1 MGFVEFAEHVVREVL
16 DPETEH
22 AEAGLPHGRQPLG
35 RHGVDTVGADEL
47 QLARQCA
54 SVFGGN
60 DRLTQRQNAP
70 VLREYEDIILE
81 DDGAHTRVRTHDTL
95 QHLYTFFCIEPRNA
109 RDTSLG
115 LVQEVRGR
123 AESATHGAVVER
135 DQAHRAD
142 LGKSRLASRLGRQGA
157 DAVRVFEPVP
167 VAAVR
172 HLFIGRAEDRVAQL
186 RAVERPLRHSHV
198 PPVSGALRGSGDPTQ
213 GRPGAQSRDQLEHR
227 ALALPQHDA
236 VEGSET
242 EHELGSEGRLHTTGD
257 QQRARCASSRSNR
270 SVMPVVETPMTS
282 HGHARSSRSRARP
295 GGPAQQFGSKTFAS
309 APADSSTPA
318 RRHTPN
324 GGARKVYS
332 PQSGS

>member
-1 MGFVEFAEHVVREVL
+1 IYYLFIFILFFFFFFFFYFFFFQAEDGIRDGHVTGVQ
-16 DPETEH
+16 TC
-22 AEAGLPHGRQPLG
+22 ALPIF
-35 RHGVDTVGADEL
+35 
-47 QLARQCA
+47 
-54 SVFGGN
+54 FGGN
-60 DRLTQRQNAP
+60 DRLAQRQNAP

-81 DDGAHTRVRTHDTL
+81 DDGAHARVRTHDTL

-142 LGKSRLASRLGRQGA
+142 LGKSRLASRLRRQGA
-157 DAVRVFEPVP
+157 DAVRLFEPVP

-172 HLFIGRAEDRVAQL
+172 HLFIGRAEDRVPQL
-186 RAVERPLRHSHV
+186 RAVESPLRHSHV

-236 VEGSET
+236 VEG
-242 EHELGSEGRLHTTGD
+242 
-257 QQRARCASSRSNR
+257 RA
-270 SVMPVVETPMTS
+270 
-282 HGHARSSRSRARP
+282 
-295 GGPAQQFGSKTFAS
+295 
-309 APADSSTPA
+309 
-318 RRHTPN
+318 
-324 GGARKVYS
+324 
-332 PQSGS
+332 